1 MLAVRRGDR
10 DAYAAIVGLYERR
23 VFGLALMMTR
33 DAAGAEDVAQDALV
47 RAFVHLDAYDLRR
60 PFYPWLSTIAVRLAQ
75 NWLVRRTRTGRERT
89 GLDSNDAA
97 VETPDPLVSLIDD
110 EQDRALWQA
119 VSALPSGERTAV
131 ILHYRQGLSVAE
143 IAAALGV
150 TAGTIKT
157 QLFRARRNL
166 RMKLAPVQEGSRN
179 D

>member
-1 MLAVRRGDR
+1 M
-10 DAYAAIVGLYERR
+10 
-23 VFGLALMMTR
+23 
-33 DAAGAEDVAQDALV
+33 
-47 RAFVHLDAYDLRR
+47 
-60 PFYPWLSTIAVRLAQ
+60 
-75 NWLVRRTRTGRERT
+75 
-89 GLDSNDAA
+89 
-97 VETPDPLVSLIDD
+97 
-110 EQDRALWQA
+110 
-119 VSALPSGERTAV
+119 

>member
-1 MLAVRRGDR
+1 M
-10 DAYAAIVGLYERR
+10 
-23 VFGLALMMTR
+23 
-33 DAAGAEDVAQDALV
+33 
-47 RAFVHLDAYDLRR
+47 
-60 PFYPWLSTIAVRLAQ
+60 
-75 NWLVRRTRTGRERT
+75 
-89 GLDSNDAA
+89 
-97 VETPDPLVSLIDD
+97 
-110 EQDRALWQA
+110 WQA